1 MKKLYTLAFSALLCG
16 SAFAEGRQPIAK
28 TLDKIAS
35 PVENT
40 SEMYLPGA
48 LKAPAQAS
56 ALATASDLAGTY
68 TWNCQ
73 NLLNSNNP
81 DGTML
86 TLEIKNALT
95 GEATISGFAQN
106 YVVKATVDVAN
117 GTISIPSQQDL
128 GPDSYGDTN
137 YFYLKDVS
145 GSSVVPG
152 LGSKPASIGTIE
164 GNTVTFPNLD
174 VWAIGDYT
182 NENLG
187 WWTLTYTNV
196 LTKVDVDYSVAIDMA
211 DCADDDEFTF
221 SVNAGPKATNL
232 VYFLT
237 KGMYEPS
244 QANLDVVAAKG
255 TELPSTEDLSL
266 SAGAFGRGGYT
277 LFVAALDESG
287 NAKAGDSRVFY
298 VYADDAEN
306 WTTLEGEAVY
316 SEDLI
321 NSLYNNS
328 SVNDYNLAVQVNN
341 DTPGYFRLVN
351 PYGEAY
357 PKASKNKH
365 EATHTHNHYLY
376 INASDPEKVVVEFSP
391 LAIDFGDGSMYAN
404 SMVNYLLDRGA
415 TEADVA
421 DYYGKYDTATRTIT
435 VPAKSL
441 IIGESGYEY
450 GSPGLGNSNNL
461 FKVVL
466 PESAGVD
473 DIISDSNA
481 DAPVEYFNLQGV
493 RVANPAAG
501 QLVIKRQGSEV
512 TKMVVR

>member
-117 GTISIPSQQDL
+117 GTISIPSPQDL

-187 WWTLTYTNV
+187 W
-196 LTKVDVDYSVAIDMA
+196 
-211 DCADDDEFTF
+211 
-221 SVNAGPKATNL
+221 
-232 VYFLT
+232 
-237 KGMYEPS
+237 
-244 QANLDVVAAKG
+244 
-255 TELPSTEDLSL
+255 
-266 SAGAFGRGGYT
+266 
-277 LFVAALDESG
+277 
-287 NAKAGDSRVFY
+287 
-298 VYADDAEN
+298 
-306 WTTLEGEAVY
+306 
-316 SEDLI
+316 
-321 NSLYNNS
+321 
-328 SVNDYNLAVQVNN
+328 
-341 DTPGYFRLVN
+341 
-351 PYGEAY
+351 
-357 PKASKNKH
+357 
-365 EATHTHNHYLY
+365 
-376 INASDPEKVVVEFSP
+376 
-391 LAIDFGDGSMYAN
+391 
-404 SMVNYLLDRGA
+404 
-415 TEADVA
+415 
-421 DYYGKYDTATRTIT
+421 
-435 VPAKSL
+435 
-441 IIGESGYEY
+441 
-450 GSPGLGNSNNL
+450 
-461 FKVVL
+461 
-466 PESAGVD
+466 
-473 DIISDSNA
+473 
-481 DAPVEYFNLQGV
+481 
-493 RVANPAAG
+493 
-501 QLVIKRQGSEV
+501 
-512 TKMVVR
+512 